1 MGHQQSEAFSQKVID
16 FYVVEQLGGQLM
28 YLPEDK
34 RKAKCGQP
42 LEAAGCGSTFTA
54 GASIRVPMP

>member
-16 FYVVEQLGGQLM
+16 FHAVEQLGGQLM

-34 RKAKCGQP
+34 RRAKFGQP
-42 LEAAGCGSTFTA
+42 HEAVGYGRTFTA
-54 GASIRVPMP
+54 DASIGVPAP